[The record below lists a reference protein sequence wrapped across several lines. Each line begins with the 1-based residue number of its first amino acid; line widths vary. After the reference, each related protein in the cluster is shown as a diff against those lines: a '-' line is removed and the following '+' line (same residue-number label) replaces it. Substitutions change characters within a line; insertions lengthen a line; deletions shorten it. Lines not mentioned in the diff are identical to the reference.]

1 MVILSPAIKREL
13 GVRWFGA
20 DITGNIG
27 FITVEGTKVQCNFEA
42 TQGQDVKLANA
53 LMFPVPAGTTI
64 SSFKIGRDNSN
75 AMTINLEG
83 EEVVHFAENG
93 TYVINSLLIKM
104 GGQ

>member
-1 MVILSPAIKREL
+1 MVILSPEIKREL
-13 GVRWFGA
+13 GVTWFGA

-27 FITVEGTKVQCNFEA
+27 FIQVGSTKVQCNFEA
-42 TQGQDVKLANA
+42 TQDQNVRLANA
-53 LMFPVPAGTTI
+53 LMFPISAGTTI

-83 EEVVHFAENG
+83 EEVVRFAENG

>member
-13 GVRWFGA
+13 GVSWFGA
-20 DITGNIG
+20 DVPGNIG

-42 TQGQDVKLANA
+42 TQDQDVRLANA

-75 AMTINLEG
+75 TMTINLEG
-83 EEVVHFAENG
+83 EEIVNFVENG